1 MRANCDSVNHKKGL
15 FSDRRFENGG
25 YYRTT
30 NAKKHFRNSTSLS
43 QTFMHNE
50 NLNQNRQSAN
60 FNDVMT
66 L

>member
-1 MRANCDSVNHKKGL
+1 MHYANLLTLIVEWWN
-15 FSDRRFENGG
+15 
-25 YYRTT
+25 RTT

-60 FNDVMT
+60 FNEVMT
-66 L
+66 LLIAPRQGKK